1 MKVEELYGFV
11 RTHFD
16 GDSYH
21 DIVSNV
27 ILRMK
32 EEKPS
37 LYEQYGLS
45 KVKDVVYQM
54 QKNGTNNVWGNTYDF
69 DS

>member
-11 RTHFD
+11 RTHFE

-27 ILRMK
+27 ILSMK
-32 EEKPS
+32 REKPS
-37 LYEQYGLS
+37 LYEKYGLS
-45 KVKDVVYQM
+45 MVKDAVYQM
-54 QKNGTNNVWGNTYDF
+54 QKNGTSDLLGNYYEN
-69 DS
+69 